1 MRHSRPLSSFIVN
14 EIGIKEDRWMGFK
27 LQICGIRSNF
37 STTASLPFD
46 VKIVL
51 QKINKSL
58 PGEYDL
64 MTWPA
69 SCSQKTW
76 T

>member
-1 MRHSRPLSSFIVN
+1 
-14 EIGIKEDRWMGFK
+14 MGFK